1 MFCRGLLSLMAI
13 IIVYFIAQKRR
24 RARLPPGPR
33 GLPLIGNLH
42 QAPKEAVWLTFHK
55 WVKEYGNLV
64 SVNFGGTTV
73 IIVGD
78 YETAKD
84 LLDKRGNIYTSRPRL
99 VMAQELIC
107 NNNHIMFKPFAE
119 DFLLHQWLQAPDM
132 ESKQLLLNLLDDS
145 VDYAH
150 QIEIFTSSVAYSMAY
165 GLRIHTGKEW
175 QVEWDLGILADAGVE
190 KTATTLMISVVACVA
205 QRKWVSKAQVEL
217 DAVIGSDRLPDFE
230 DMKNLPYI
238 QAAIQEVFRWRHPVP
253 ACVPHATT
261 QDDHYQGYLIP
272 KGSVVVPLF
281 SATRQDETVFQ
292 NPTDF
297 CPERWIGRTQPGSFG
312 YGRRACSG
320 RHIARNN
327 LIIAIARMLWAFHV
341 RTPSGKA
348 TSVEEGMFTTG
359 FVSAPKSFRAMF
371 KPRSAQPIQVI
382 RETHDNTKKD
392 ITIILKGMRE
402 NLRAISVVL

>member
-119 DFLLHQWLQAPDM
+119 DFLLHQWLQAPVLSPRASDCY
-132 ESKQLLLNLLDDS
+132 KL
-145 VDYAH
+145 
-150 QIEIFTSSVAYSMAY
+150 
-165 GLRIHTGKEW
+165 
-175 QVEWDLGILADAGVE
+175 VEWDLGILADAGVE